1 MPHQFEVVR
10 HLAHAVVYHGHI
22 RRSAVITRSVV
33 AAMVGRIG
41 CAGTRRRRTRAGG
54 SLPALRALSRG
65 CRRLSAVPILRVACA
80 LRALPARGLCAT
92 SPLSGRALTACTL
105 STGTR
110 ALRAPCRIR
119 IGGKP
124 RRR

>member
-54 SLPALRALSRG
+54 SLPALRTLSRG
-65 CRRLSAVPILRVACA
+65 RRRLSAVPILRVACA
-80 LRALPARGLCAT
+80 LRAWPAT
-92 SPLSGRALTACTL
+92 STLSRRALTACTL